1 MLNTNLKHLMT
12 KTELQELIDTQEKVA
27 VVCGRMGP
35 MCIPVY
41 EVFEVLEEKHPE
53 IAFRDMEF
61 DNPESSAIRSLPE
74 CRGFAG
80 LPYTVYFRN
89 GKVVK
94 ATSSIQT
101 AKQIKDIIGEV
112 FA

>member
-1 MLNTNLKHLMT
+1 MLNTNLNHLMT
-12 KTELQELIDTQEKVA
+12 KADLQTLINSQEKVA

-41 EVFEVLEEKHPE
+41 EVFEVLEEKYPD

-74 CRGFAG
+74 CRGFNG
-80 LPYTVYFRN
+80 LPFTVYFRN

-94 ATSSIQT
+94 ATTSIQT

>member
-12 KTELQELIDTQEKVA
+12 KSDLQQLIDTQEKVA

-35 MCIPVY
+35 MCVPVY
-41 EVFEVLEEKHPE
+41 KIFEMFEEKYPDV
-53 IAFRDMEF
+53 AFRDMEF
-61 DNPESSAIRSLPE
+61 DTPEAAAIRGLPE
-74 CRGFAG
+74 CRSFQG
-80 LPYTVYFRN
+80 LPFTVYYRN

-101 AKQIKDIIGEV
+101 TDQVKWIISEV